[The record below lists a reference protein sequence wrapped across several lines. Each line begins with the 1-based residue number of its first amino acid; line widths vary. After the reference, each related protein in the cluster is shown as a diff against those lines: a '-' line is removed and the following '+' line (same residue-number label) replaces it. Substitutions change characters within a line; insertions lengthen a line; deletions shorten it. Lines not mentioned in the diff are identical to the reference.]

1 MPPNFHGPKKRRR
14 EAYNVD
20 VKLVEIYEDLA
31 SEKDEIRLKAAQGL
45 ISQFTPDKNPTD
57 DQIKKVL
64 LRLFRGLCS
73 SRKAARIGFSI
84 ALTEMLTQIFAVKRE
99 GSELELVD
107 ALRLWESQ
115 SNTSNSESGQEQRD
129 YLFGRLFGA
138 EAIIKSAVLFEPH
151 TVYEQWPKVLGLV
164 FEIAQKKPWLREEC
178 GWIIYRLVY
187 DLSARNMDAKY
198 LEAALE
204 GLCSHDLARSP
215 EGVAV
220 WLAAK
225 DMFPAANFP
234 SKIWKHDDPLDPKE
248 RSNLAKIMKES
259 SIEEDKGENKAKSS
273 GTWNSK
279 LHFAW
284 DAIISRT
291 SETTKSKESK
301 PSRLSFGEFWTE
313 VVDNGLFAAS
323 SSDER
328 KYWGF
333 LLFNKIL
340 NEGSPQQAAQVFTK
354 NLVRCLTNQLAVEDR
369 YLHRMA
375 VKASKAIQT
384 RVSKEPGFAA
394 AAVSGLMG
402 TAGAVNFDQATKT
415 KTIEKIVADANNEA
429 LEDIVPVFGKL
440 LSNPGA
446 DDDKTAASNRQFIA
460 GLLLSIVRAKA
471 TTGNSESEEDFQSIL
486 EQILSILV
494 RYAYFPNTA
503 DASTA
508 PKPALSQAT
517 QEMLRNRI
525 NSSLNSILACQ
536 KYAATIPYAVVKQ
549 IRDAIKSEEY
559 GKFNIDMDEKLQD
572 SVKTAFKSL
581 KKLSSKEKKGE
592 TSSLSAFKLLYSM
605 TVLQVYSADADAVS
619 MLEELEFCYSKF
631 MGESDSKKKDTADA
645 SDALVEILLSF
656 ASKQSQLFR
665 RMSELVFGAFADQVT
680 ENGLESLVSILE
692 AKESLAGQ
700 QEMFDE
706 QGDDDE
712 DDVEEVSGDEDEEM
726 ADIDDLDSDV
736 EVLEAGDASEPESDS
751 DEDEEEASD
760 DDEEDAAEVADF
772 EAKLAAALGTHRA
785 DKDLTADE
793 SDSDADM
800 NDDEMDAVDEQLAKV
815 FRARRQVTSK
825 LKDKKDARENMV
837 NFKNRVLDLI
847 EIFVKKCHSS
857 TLALDLL
864 LPLLRLARRSSVK
877 QIASKANNVLR
888 EYTKLCK
895 GSAVP
900 KIEGEDEPV
909 WELLRSIHKEARHSG
924 PPAHATATSQASLLV
939 VKVLVA
945 HDKAA
950 IAGVV
955 DVYADT
961 RKEQL
966 CSTKCHVQPSFFT
979 DWNNW
984 CVSASKQLKN

>member
-1 MPPNFHGPKKRRR
+1 MPPHFYAPRKRRR
-14 EAYNVD
+14 EPYNVD

-45 ISQFTPDKNPTD
+45 VSQFTPDKDPTD
-57 DQIKKVL
+57 DQIKKTL
-64 LRLFRGLCS
+64 QRLFRGLCS

-84 ALTEMLTQIFAVKRE
+84 ALTEMLTQIFTVKRE
-99 GSELELVD
+99 DSEVVLAD
-107 ALRLWESQ
+107 ALRIWEAQ
-115 SNTSNSESGQEQRD
+115 SNNSGETRQEQRD
-129 YLFGRLFGA
+129 YHFGRLFGA
-138 EAIIKSAVLFEPH
+138 EAILKSGVLFEASVPFDYW
-151 TVYEQWPKVLGLV
+151 TKVLGLI
-164 FEIAQKKPWLREEC
+164 FELAQKKPWLREEC
-178 GWIIYRLVY
+178 GWIIYRCIY
-187 DLSARNMDAKY
+187 DLSARKMDVKF
-198 LEAALE
+198 LENTLE
-204 GLCSHDLARSP
+204 TVCSHDLAKTP

-225 DMFPAANFP
+225 DMFPDAKFP
-234 SKIWKHDDPLDPKE
+234 SKVWKHDDPLDTKE
-248 RSNLAKIMKES
+248 RSNLSKIMKES
-259 SIEEDKGENKAKSS
+259 SAEEDQGEKKLKAS

-284 DAIISRT
+284 DAVISRT
-291 SETTKSKESK
+291 TESTKSKG
-301 PSRLSFGEFWTE
+301 RLSFSDFWTE
-313 VVDNGLFAAS
+313 VVDNSLFASA

-333 LLFNKIL
+333 LLFNKVL
-340 NEGSPQQAAQVFTK
+340 NEGTSSQASHVFTK

-384 RVSKEPGFAA
+384 RVSTEPGFAA
-394 AAVSGLMG
+394 AAVGGLMG

-415 KTIEKIVADANNEA
+415 KTIEKIVADANREA
-429 LEDIVPVFGKL
+429 LEDIVPMFGKL
-440 LSNPGA
+440 LTHPGA
-446 DDDKTAASNRQFIA
+446 SDDKVAASNRQFIA
-460 GLLLSIVRAKA
+460 GSLLSIVRAKA
-471 TTGNSESEEDFQSIL
+471 STGNDDSEEDFQSVL

-494 RYAYFPNTA
+494 RFAYFPNTD

-508 PKPALSQAT
+508 PQPALSQAT

-525 NSSLNSILACQ
+525 NSSLNSLLTSP
-536 KYAATIPYAVVKQ
+536 KYAAAIPYAVVKQ

-559 GKFNIDMDEKLQD
+559 GKFIINMDDKLQD

-592 TSSLSAFKLLYSM
+592 TSSISAFKLLYSM
-605 TVLQVYSADADAVS
+605 TVLQVYNGDPDAVS
-619 MLEELEFCYSKF
+619 MLDELEFCYSKF
-631 MGESDSKKKDTADA
+631 MDEKESKKEDTSDA

-665 RMSELVFGAFADQVT
+665 RMSEQVFGAFADQVT
-680 ENGLESLVSILE
+680 ENGLESLISILE

-700 QEMFDE
+700 QEMFEE
-706 QGDDDE
+706 QDDDE
-712 DDVEEVSGDEDEEM
+712 DVEEVSENDDVSNDDDEDMPDADDDEM
-726 ADIDDLDSDV
+726 DSDV
-736 EVLEAGDASEPESDS
+736 EVVEAEDASDSDS
-751 DEDEEEASD
+751 DEEEEEE
-760 DDEEDAAEVADF
+760 DEEDAAEVADF
-772 EAKLAAALGTHRA
+772 EAKLAAALGTHRG
-785 DKDLTADE
+785 DKDIDAEE
-793 SDSDADM
+793 SDSDEDM
-800 NDDEMDAVDEQLAKV
+800 NDDEMEAVDEKLANV
-815 FRARRQVTSK
+815 FRARRQVTSQQ
-825 LKDKKDARENMV
+825 KDKKNARENMV
-837 NFKNRVLDLI
+837 NFKNRVLDLL
-847 EIFVKKCHSS
+847 EIFVKKCHSRLL
-857 TLALDLL
+857 TLDLV
-864 LPLLRLARRSSVK
+864 LPLLRLSRRSSVK

-900 KIEGEDEPV
+900 EIDDIKPV
-909 WELLRSIHKEARHSG
+909 WELLRSIHKEAAHSG

-945 HDKAA
+945 HDKAE

-955 DVYADT
+955 DVYAET
-961 RKEQL
+961 RKNQL
-966 CSTKCHVQPSFFT
+966 CSTKCHIQPSFFT